1 MSATAGGSATGGEL
15 RGGSSPIGV
24 SGVSRQACYSARV
37 GSKLASETDKS
48 GQLAIDER
56 EREKGGQGVHAQA
69 QAGGEAVPTRDYWV
83 PITEAALRIGVHRR
97 TIMRWCSSGK
107 LGGNAMRTP
116 GWYWYVRD
124 SWIRGFGRFVGGA
137 ANEASA

>member
-1 MSATAGGSATGGEL
+1 MQYASENREL
-15 RGGSSPIGV
+15 RRGALHFNSSSV
-24 SGVSRQACYSARV
+24 RE
-37 GSKLASETDKS
+37 SE
-48 GQLAIDER
+48 GCR
-56 EREKGGQGVHAQA
+56 ELVVGQG
-69 QAGGEAVPTRDYWV
+69 EDSDLYWV